1 MNIKITKATNDDIEA
16 IVGFQLRMAL
26 ETEDL
31 ILDGVVLNEGVKA
44 VIGDPSKATYYI
56 ARISNVPGVGEGEEV
71 AAGMLMITLEWS
83 DWRNGW
89 VWWIQSVYVREEFRK
104 YGVFRSLYDHIK
116 QLVIESNS
124 VRGIRLYVDKR
135 NVKAQKVYEALG
147 MTGEH
152 YSTFEWMK

>member
-44 VIGDPSKATYYI
+44 VIDDPSKASYYV
-56 ARISNVPGVGEGEEV
+56 ARISDVLGVEEGEEV

-89 VWWIQSVYVREEFRK
+89 VWWIQSVYVREEYRQ
-104 YGVFRSLYDHIK
+104 YGVFRALYNHIK
-116 QLVIESNS
+116 QLVTESNN

-135 NVKAQKVYEALG
+135 NLKAQKVYESLG